1 MQLDEH
7 GYLIY
12 DICNA
17 AAQGY
22 YITNGEAI
30 PIYWSKT
37 SLDSGDILTR
47 YYDTDN
53 NEIEI
58 NTGKTYIGLIPS
70 DSWDSMTLN

>member
-1 MQLDEH
+1 MRFTT
-7 GYLIY
+7 
-12 DICNA
+12 CA
-17 AAQGY
+17 ASSSPDGVETA
-22 YITNGEAI
+22 
-30 PIYWSKT
+30 
-37 SLDSGDILTR
+37 LDSGDILTR